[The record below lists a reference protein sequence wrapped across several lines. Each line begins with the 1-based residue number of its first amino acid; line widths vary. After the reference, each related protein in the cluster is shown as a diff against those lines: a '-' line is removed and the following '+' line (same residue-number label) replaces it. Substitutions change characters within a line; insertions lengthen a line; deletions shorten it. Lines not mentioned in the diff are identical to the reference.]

1 MSSLIPVLRSLN
13 GTPLKKFH
21 FMLQVDESIMGGLT
35 LQIGDKFL
43 DLSVKSK
50 IDTIMGTLKSA

>member
-1 MSSLIPVLRSLN
+1 MFAFPSCPASAR
-13 GTPLKKFH
+13 
-21 FMLQVDESIMGGLT
+21 QVDESILGGLT

-50 IDTIMGTLKSA
+50 IDAYTKSLHSA

>member
-1 MSSLIPVLRSLN
+1 
-13 GTPLKKFH
+13 
-21 FMLQVDESIMGGLT
+21 MLQVDESIMGGLT